1 MRSVKLHKV
10 HETTTVLYLVMEL
23 LTGGELFDR
32 IVAKGHY
39 SETDARKLTVTMLK
53 AILYLHENGIAHR
66 DLKPENLLLK
76 DTTEDAIV
84 KITDFGLSKIF
95 SDDVAGEVVMKTA
108 CGTPGYVAPE
118 VLTHENYSSQARA
131 PRLAR
136 RALGGPRG

>member
-39 SETDARKLTVTMLK
+39 SEADARKLTVTMLK

-84 KITDFGLSKIF
+84 KITDFGLSEIF

>member
-66 DLKPENLLLK
+66 DIKPEN
-76 DTTEDAIV
+76 V
-84 KITDFGLSKIF
+84 
-95 SDDVAGEVVMKTA
+95 
-108 CGTPGYVAPE
+108 PP
-118 VLTHENYSSQARA
+118 
-131 PRLAR
+131 
-136 RALGGPRG
+136 